1 MKLLVTGGAGF
12 IGVNFVRY
20 WLDRHPASHV
30 VVLDALTYAG
40 NRNSL
45 ADLEDKAQFEFV
57 HGDIRN
63 QALIEK
69 LLHDQALDTVVHLA
83 ACNRQ
88 DADWGELQG
97 DNLDATINMFEAA
110 VAHRVRRVVLASSN
124 RVMAGYEVEGVSI
137 GTALPPRPMDFF
149 GLTKVVGEQLGRS
162 YSERHGLSVICLR
175 FGLILQGERARS
187 AASGVGPA
195 NVAQQLGPLPG
206 ARALD
211 SFRGRWFRS
220 AECDVGQRRYV
231 LGPERDG
238 AGARV

>member
-1 MKLLVTGGAGF
+1 MRVLITGA
-12 IGVNFVRY
+12 
-20 WLDRHPASHV
+20 
-30 VVLDALTYAG
+30 AG
-40 NRNSL
+40 NLGGKIHRHLEQQSDVEL
-45 ADLEDKAQFEFV
+45 VLSDREPRGDGRVCEHDLCRYDKAWAELFSGV
-57 HGDIRN
+57 
-63 QALIEK
+63 
-69 LLHDQALDTVVHLA
+69 DTVVHLA